1 MPLPSIISRIRKL
14 SFMSY
19 IIEKK
24 FICRRFERPLIGK
37 RDLIGTIYVNDFFR
51 LSSFSLEIIADR
63 SRDSQKFQN
72 FV

>member
-14 SFMSY
+14 SF

-24 FICRRFERPLIGK
+24 FICRKFERPLIGK
-37 RDLIGTIYVNDFFR
+37 RDLIGTIYVDHFFR
-51 LSSFSLEIIADR
+51 ISSFPLEIIADR

>member
-14 SFMSY
+14 SF

-37 RDLIGTIYVNDFFR
+37 RDLIGTIYVYDFFR
-51 LSSFSLEIIADR
+51 LSSFSLEIITDR
-63 SRDSQKFQN
+63 RRDSQQLQN
-72 FV
+72 FVQ